1 MRILLALAVL
11 LLSGCSLMPDRYRDR
26 AMDYLKTTEQPQT
39 QSLTEQRLAFS
50 DRYVIP
56 TLAVTP
62 ERPDSFKAPMPQPL
76 LAEPEEEGAASL
88 NALRSEALD
97 PQIEHD
103 GAGGLILRMNGS
115 FAQAWSLT
123 TDAIAAT
130 KLNLTDLNRSTGTWY
145 LSMKKTIKAS
155 DGGWWARLWGKDKTV
170 DHTYLLKMSR
180 TRTGVYL
187 SLLEDD
193 DSLADEP
200 RAQAVFAELKAWLD
214 KQK

>member
-1 MRILLALAVL
+1 
-11 LLSGCSLMPDRYRDR
+11 
-26 AMDYLKTTEQPQT
+26 
-39 QSLTEQRLAFS
+39 
-50 DRYVIP
+50 
-56 TLAVTP
+56 
-62 ERPDSFKAPMPQPL
+62 MPQPL

-145 LSMKKTIKAS
+145 LSMKNHQS
-155 DGGWWARLWGKDKTV
+155 QRGWLVGAPMGQRQN
-170 DHTYLLKMSR
+170 R
-180 TRTGVYL
+180 
-187 SLLEDD
+187 
-193 DSLADEP
+193 
-200 RAQAVFAELKAWLD
+200 
-214 KQK
+214 